1 MTMLPAWVTVR
12 VAEEVV
18 PVTVVAEKV
27 PVPELD
33 VSTVKAAGLLE
44 PPLVT
49 LTVIVSPGEKVKVV
63 PVGRGKGERLRS
75 RQGEAGHRCGSFATV
90 GGIGDSQVC
99 V

>member
-49 LTVIVSPGEKVKVV
+49 LTVIVSPGENVKVV
-63 PVGRGKGERLRS
+63 PVGAVKVRV
-75 RQGEAGHRCGSFATV
+75 CGVVKAKPVTVAVPSPPLVVSVTVRFAV
-90 GGIGDSQVC
+90 
-99 V
+99 